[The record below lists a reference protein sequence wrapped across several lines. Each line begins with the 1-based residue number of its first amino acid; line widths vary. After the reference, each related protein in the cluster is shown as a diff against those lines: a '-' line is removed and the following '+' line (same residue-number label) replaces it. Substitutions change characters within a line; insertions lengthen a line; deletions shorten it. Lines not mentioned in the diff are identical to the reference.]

1 MVCLNRIAV
10 TPFQSTLPHGSDLS
24 NFVSYR
30 DLSDFNPRSLAGA
43 TYEAPACPFDTDISI
58 HAPSRERLCQSFFI
72 VGFSYFNPRSL
83 TGATSI
89 MNLPKLKSKLFQSTL
104 PHGSDRKHTVS
115 ASHHVISI
123 HAPAQAIVVSAARI
137 SIHAPLRERP

>member
-1 MVCLNRIAV
+1 MFRISIHAPSWERQIKNQNIFYIG
-10 TPFQSTLPHGSDLS
+10 TFQSTLPYGSDLS

-83 TGATSI
+83 TGAT
-89 MNLPKLKSKLFQSTL
+89 K
-104 PHGSDRKHTVS
+104 
-115 ASHHVISI
+115 A
-123 HAPAQAIVVSAARI
+123 HAYLLLQGYNFNPRSLAGATNADGGAGGKFNDFNPRSLAGAT
-137 SIHAPLRERP
+137 